1 MHTPE
6 SETRNG
12 NSSSHGL
19 SSAAKEV
26 ADRASTIV
34 KLELELA
41 ALELKRKVVSLA
53 MGIGFGVGAAIL
65 ALFGL
70 AFLLAAAGAALALAL
85 STWLALLV
93 MFVLVL
99 SMAGTLGLLA
109 LGAIKKATPPVPE
122 QAIREAKLTTE
133 ALKR

>member
-12 NSSSHGL
+12 NSSHSL

-26 ADRASTIV
+26 ADRASTIA

-41 ALELKRKVVSLA
+41 TLELKRKVTSFAL
-53 MGIGFGVGAAIL
+53 GIGFGVGAAIL
-65 ALFGL
+65 ALFGV

-93 MFVLVL
+93 MFFV
-99 SMAGTLGLLA
+99 LLA
-109 LGAIKKATPPVPE
+109 VAGGLGMLAIGAIRKATPPLPE

>member
-6 SETRNG
+6 SDARNG
-12 NSSSHGL
+12 NSGGHGL

-26 ADRASTIV
+26 ADRASTIA
-34 KLELELA
+34 KLEFELA
-41 ALELKRKVVSLA
+41 ALELKRKVGSLA
-53 MGIGFGVGAAIL
+53 IGIGLGAGAAIF

-70 AFLLAAAGAALALAL
+70 AFLLASVGAALALAM

-93 MFVLVL
+93 MFVILL
-99 SMAGTLGLLA
+99 ALAGGLGMLA
-109 LGAIKKATPPVPE
+109 LGAIRKATPPLPE
-122 QAIREAKLTTE
+122 QAIREAKLTTD

>member
-1 MHTPE
+1 MPTPA

-12 NSSSHGL
+12 NGGL

-26 ADRASTIV
+26 ADHASMIA

-41 ALELKRKVVSLA
+41 GLELKRKVAAL
-53 MGIGFGVGAAIL
+53 GIGIGLGAGAAL
-65 ALFGL
+65 FALFGL
-70 AFLLAAAGAALALAL
+70 TFLLAAAAAALALAL

-93 MFVLVL
+93 MFFAMLALAGVL
-99 SMAGTLGLLA
+99 GILA
-109 LGAIKKATPPVPE
+109 LGRIRKGTPPLPE